1 MLINL
6 SSTSYLLEKNYN
18 WNYLHTLKSIKFSK
32 YGDIFSLEKSDNIST
47 NINLIFL
54 PDIINFEAAK
64 KYSVEQK
71 KLTIF

>member
-47 NINLIFL
+47 NI
-54 PDIINFEAAK
+54 
-64 KYSVEQK
+64 
-71 KLTIF
+71 